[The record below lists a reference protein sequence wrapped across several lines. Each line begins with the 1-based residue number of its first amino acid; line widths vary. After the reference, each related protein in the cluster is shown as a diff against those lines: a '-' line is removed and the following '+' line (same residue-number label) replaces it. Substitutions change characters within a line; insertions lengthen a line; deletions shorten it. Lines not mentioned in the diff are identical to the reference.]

1 MWVNPTQSDPTCN
14 PIYPNPFLT
23 RLKWSV
29 FDPWPVWPITWL
41 TRLNPTQLARF
52 AMSMLTYWFVKWA
65 NRKRAML
72 NAISSP
78 INNSWFY
85 LSHHVKSL
93 YPRPLF
99 MLSTSLSNA
108 CRMTRIFSRRLSFLL
123 LLLLLLLFLY
133 FFV

>member
-1 MWVNPTQSDPTCN
+1 
-14 PIYPNPFLT
+14 
-23 RLKWSV
+23 
-29 FDPWPVWPITWL
+29 
-41 TRLNPTQLARF
+41 
-52 AMSMLTYWFVKWA
+52 
-65 NRKRAML
+65 ML

-123 LLLLLLLFLY
+123 LLLLLLLLLY